1 MTDLSQTL
9 AANSDQMNADDLLAG
24 PRDCVIKSV
33 MGREKKDQPVDIFM
47 EGLDVPWRP
56 CLTMRRALVAIWGKD
71 GKAYKGRR
79 LRLYRDEDVMYGGIK
94 VGGIRISHAS
104 DIPGPYTLML
114 SASRGKKAKIVI
126 EPLDSKP
133 ANDAP
138 ANSNTNA
145 PKWRLSSDGLHKYEY
160 DGDATSDAALRALYS
175 TLMRD
180 FNAGRQGG
188 RGVEIARMIYEANKK
203 FIEDHIPKKGRAA
216 LMEVYRS
223 LPLAEAGEPF

>member
-24 PRDCVIKSV
+24 PRDCVIRSV
-33 MGREKKDQPVDIFM
+33 VGREKKDQPVDIFM

-71 GKAYKGRR
+71 GKAYKGRT

-104 DIPGPYTLML
+104 DISGPHTLML

-138 ANSNTNA
+138 ANSNFAA
-145 PKWRLSSDGLHKYEY
+145 PKWRLSTDGTHRYIIEE
-160 DGDATSDAALRALYS
+160 GDPESKEALRALYL
-175 TLMRD
+175 TLLKD
-180 FNAGRQGG
+180 FNSGKGG
-188 RGVEIARMIYEANKK
+188 GKSANIAKMIYEANK
-203 FIEDHIPKKGRAA
+203 FNIERIPTEGRRK
-216 LMEVYRS
+216 LMEIYAEI
-223 LPLAEAGEPF
+223 PIEAGEPF